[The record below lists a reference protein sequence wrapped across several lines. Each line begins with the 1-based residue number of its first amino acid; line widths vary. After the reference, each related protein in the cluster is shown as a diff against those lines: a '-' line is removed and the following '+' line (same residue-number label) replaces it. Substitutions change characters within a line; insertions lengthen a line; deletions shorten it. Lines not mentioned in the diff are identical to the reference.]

1 MATENLKFSHIFGLT
16 GAVRNN
22 LHFCEEGVV
31 VYPCGSNT
39 VIYRSDTREM
49 ELIPA
54 SFGTPFTAEA
64 ISCLSVSPNKR
75 FIAVA
80 EKSDRGVVSI
90 YDSST
95 LRRRKVL
102 NYAELES
109 KEIIH
114 ICFSQD
120 NKLCLTQGGA
130 PDYSL
135 VLWNVEKAVKVV
147 ASVKLAAPNNAA
159 IYKADFCPADP
170 FVICVTG
177 QGVLRFFRILENSFR
192 PATLSIKREPQDY
205 VCQCWLPEDRVV
217 VATENGELMIIEN
230 FEFKCVLSSSPSDG
244 KRVGSIIAYSKG
256 FIVGSAG
263 GTLRIYERTDET
275 REFYKL
281 SKTFTIKT
289 NLECTITNLAVSP
302 SEDTLLCSTDDNQV
316 YTFSLSNTDILKE
329 DSMNFE
335 LLMAPFHGPGKSG
348 SSQITGIDTC
358 IWKPLVVTCGL
369 DRTVRVWN
377 YLEKSLELMKE
388 FQEEAH
394 SIALHPSG
402 LYVIVGFTDRL
413 RLCSILMGDIRCVK
427 ELSIKSCKECRFSNG
442 GQHFA
447 VVNSTTVQVYGTYTC
462 ELVATL
468 RGHNGK
474 VRSLYWR
481 AGDRELATVGMDG
494 SMFVW
499 GVSLGTKEKE
509 EIQPRCSFASGRGTA
524 DFARGYVV
532 GTDLTIKEYEMQVGN
547 GKTDMVLRSEVVVDA
562 PLGESCL
569 SGSGKILFAG
579 TSTAKKPGVIKA
591 FKIKQQGL
599 EKGADKLPIHAGPVT
614 CMRTSFDGQYLFT
627 GSEDG
632 SLAIFHIKDVEGKGA
647 KGRDRET
654 GGDFAEEIL
663 VYKSDLEEK
672 QAQISALHHKVEELS
687 MNNDYQ
693 LRLKDMQ
700 YQEKSKEVTNKF
712 TAELEADAAR
722 YTQLMEEKK
731 EMESEYEEK
740 MSSLERKHTDE
751 FRELEDGY
759 NGKINVEIQRYETLV
774 SEREE
779 QNRKWDEE
787 NQALV
792 DSHTEFLQNLTDDY
806 DRKVESEQ
814 TQQASLSDD
823 KDKMEVKF
831 ESVKELIEE
840 DSELEVQ
847 ELKGKY
853 EGKLS
858 AERKATLRLQGENGF
873 MRKKYESMF
882 KEVNDQKEEIS
893 SLLDKEKELYESIK
907 GLEKDIQ
914 GHKKEIR
921 EREETIVD
929 KEKRIYDLK
938 KKNQE
943 LEKFKFVLDYKIKEL
958 KRQIEP
964 RENEISD
971 MRTMI
976 EEMDLELEQYHKSNS
991 ALDLMIGELRLK
1003 MDGMNREIAAQKKV
1017 IETGDEFIGR
1027 FRVDL
1032 EECAKR
1038 IGSGS
1043 GKALKDEVAR
1053 IYKVYA
1059 RDDVAKGAEG
1069 RGAGGNGGGGKKG
1082 KKGKGKGGEGGE
1094 AVQTQYNRQREH
1106 LERSVESLKRK
1117 MAKDV
1122 ELHNSDNGR
1131 LTRENVALT
1140 REMNELRREKK
1151 DLELQ
1156 ESNMEAQYGGG
1167 GGLAGGEPGGRP
1179 ALGGLTPQ
1187 PPSAV
1192 GRRSK
1197 QGSRVGGGS
1206 QASSSA
1212 KAGGRN
1218 VVAMLQ
1224 VEEEVREQEN
1234 IIRQLQERVES
1245 LKGMRGSGMGPEVV
1259 G

>member
-1 MATENLKFSHIFGLT
+1 M
-16 GAVRNN
+16 
-22 LHFCEEGVV
+22 
-31 VYPCGSNT
+31 
-39 VIYRSDTREM
+39 
-49 ELIPA
+49 
-54 SFGTPFTAEA
+54 
-64 ISCLSVSPNKR
+64 
-75 FIAVA
+75 
-80 EKSDRGVVSI
+80 
-90 YDSST
+90 
-95 LRRRKVL
+95 
-102 NYAELES
+102 
-109 KEIIH
+109 
-114 ICFSQD
+114 
-120 NKLCLTQGGA
+120 
-130 PDYSL
+130 
-135 VLWNVEKAVKVV
+135 
-147 ASVKLAAPNNAA
+147 KLAAPNNAA
-159 IYKADFCPADP
+159 IYKAEFCPADP
-170 FVICVTG
+170 SVISVTG
-177 QGVLRFFRILENSFR
+177 QGVLRFFRILENAFR

-244 KRVGSIIAYSKG
+244 KLVGSIIAYSKG

-275 REFYKL
+275 RESYKL
-281 SKTFTIKT
+281 SKTFTVKT

-348 SSQITGIDTC
+348 SCQITGMDTC
-358 IWKPLVVTCGL
+358 IWKPIVVTCGL

-402 LYVIVGFTDRL
+402 LYVLVGFTDRL

-427 ELSIKSCKECRFSNG
+427 ELSIKSCKECRFSHG

-481 AGDRELATVGMDG
+481 SGDRELATVGMDG

-509 EIQPRCSFASGRGTA
+509 EIQPRCSFASGCGTA
-524 DFARGYVV
+524 DFSRGYVV
-532 GTDLTIKEYEMQVGN
+532 GTDLTVKEYEMQLGS
-547 GKTDMVLRSEVVVDA
+547 GKATMALKAEIVVEA

-579 TSTAKKPGVIKA
+579 TAAAKKPGAVHA
-591 FKIKQQGL
+591 FKIKQQL
-599 EKGADKLPIHAGPVT
+599 EKGADELPIHAGPIT
-614 CMRTSFDGQYLFT
+614 CMRTSFDGQYLFS

-632 SLAIFHIKDVEGKGA
+632 SLAIFHVKDVEGKGGA

-712 TAELEADAAR
+712 TAELQADASR
-722 YTQLMEEKK
+722 YSQLMEEKK
-731 EMESEYEEK
+731 EMEGSYEER
-740 MSSLERKHTDE
+740 MSALERKHADE

-759 NGKINVEIQRYETLV
+759 NGKINVEVQRYETLT

-806 DRKVESEQ
+806 DKKVETE
-814 TQQASLSDD
+814 QASQSRLSED
-823 KDKMEVKF
+823 KDKMGVKF
-831 ESVKELIEE
+831 DSMKEMVEE
-840 DSELEVQ
+840 DAELEVQ

-853 EGKLS
+853 EAKLS

-921 EREETIVD
+921 EREETIV
-929 KEKRIYDLK
+929 
-938 KKNQE
+938 
-943 LEKFKFVLDYKIKEL
+943 
-958 KRQIEP
+958 
-964 RENEISD
+964 
-971 MRTMI
+971 
-976 EEMDLELEQYHKSNS
+976 
-991 ALDLMIGELRLK
+991 
-1003 MDGMNREIAAQKKV
+1003 
-1017 IETGDEFIGR
+1017 
-1027 FRVDL
+1027 
-1032 EECAKR
+1032 
-1038 IGSGS
+1038 
-1043 GKALKDEVAR
+1043 
-1053 IYKVYA
+1053 
-1059 RDDVAKGAEG
+1059 
-1069 RGAGGNGGGGKKG
+1069 
-1082 KKGKGKGGEGGE
+1082 
-1094 AVQTQYNRQREH
+1094 
-1106 LERSVESLKRK
+1106 ERR
-1117 MAKDV
+1117 
-1122 ELHNSDNGR
+1122 
-1131 LTRENVALT
+1131 
-1140 REMNELRREKK
+1140 
-1151 DLELQ
+1151 
-1156 ESNMEAQYGGG
+1156 
-1167 GGLAGGEPGGRP
+1167 
-1179 ALGGLTPQ
+1179 
-1187 PPSAV
+1187 
-1192 GRRSK
+1192 
-1197 QGSRVGGGS
+1197 
-1206 QASSSA
+1206 
-1212 KAGGRN
+1212 
-1218 VVAMLQ
+1218 
-1224 VEEEVREQEN
+1224 
-1234 IIRQLQERVES
+1234 
-1245 LKGMRGSGMGPEVV
+1245 RGSTT
-1259 G
+1259 

>member
-1 MATENLKFSHIFGLT
+1 MEN
-16 GAVRNN
+16 A
-22 LHFCEEGVV
+22 
-31 VYPCGSNT
+31 
-39 VIYRSDTREM
+39 
-49 ELIPA
+49 
-54 SFGTPFTAEA
+54 
-64 ISCLSVSPNKR
+64 
-75 FIAVA
+75 
-80 EKSDRGVVSI
+80 
-90 YDSST
+90 
-95 LRRRKVL
+95 
-102 NYAELES
+102 
-109 KEIIH
+109 
-114 ICFSQD
+114 
-120 NKLCLTQGGA
+120 
-130 PDYSL
+130 
-135 VLWNVEKAVKVV
+135 
-147 ASVKLAAPNNAA
+147 
-159 IYKADFCPADP
+159 
-170 FVICVTG
+170 
-177 QGVLRFFRILENSFR
+177 FR

-230 FEFKCVLSSSPSDG
+230 FEFKCVLSSSPNDG

-275 REFYKL
+275 REFFKL
-281 SKTFTIKT
+281 SKTFMVKT

-302 SEDTLLCSTDDNQV
+302 SEDTLLCSTDDHQI

-329 DSMNFE
+329 DGMNFE

-348 SSQITGIDTC
+348 SCQITGIDTC

-377 YLEKSLELMKE
+377 YLEKSLEQFKT

-394 SIALHPSG
+394 SVALHPSG
-402 LYVIVGFTDRL
+402 LYVLVGFTDRL
-413 RLCSILMGDIRCVK
+413 RMCSILMGDIRCVK
-427 ELSIKSCKECRFSNG
+427 ELSIKSCKEARFSNG

-447 VVNSTTVQVYGTYTC
+447 VVNSTTIQVYGSYTC

-474 VRSLYWR
+474 VKSLYWR
-481 AGDRELATVGMDG
+481 GGDRELCSVGMDG

-499 GVSLGTKEKE
+499 NVGNGAKEKE
-509 EIQPRCSFASGRGTA
+509 EIQPRCSFASGCGTP

-532 GTDLTIKEYEMQVGN
+532 GTDLTVKEYEMMVGN
-547 GKTDMVLRSEVVVDA
+547 GKTEMALKTELIVEI
-562 PLGESCL
+562 PLGETCL

-579 TSTAKKPGVIKA
+579 SSAPNKPGVIKA
-591 FKIKQQGL
+591 FKIKNQL
-599 EKGADKLPIHAGPVT
+599 EKSTDEYPIHAGPIT

-632 SLAIFHIKDVEGKGA
+632 SLAIFHVNDVEGKGGS
-647 KGRDRET
+647 KGRERET
-654 GGDFAEEIL
+654 AADFAEEIL
-663 VYKSDLEEK
+663 VNKSDLEEK
-672 QAQISALHHKVEELS
+672 ASQIQQLHHKVEALS
-687 MNNDYQ
+687 MDNDYQ

-712 TAELEADAAR
+712 TSELQVDASR
-722 YTQLMEEKK
+722 YSSLLEEKK
-731 EMESEYEEK
+731 QMELEYEEK
-740 MSSLERKHTDE
+740 LVDLEKKHSNE

-759 NGKINVEIQRYETLV
+759 NGKINTEVQRYETLV

-792 DSHTEFLQNLTDDY
+792 DGHTEFLQNLTDEY
-806 DRKVESEQ
+806 DRKVEGEQSSQSRLSSE
-814 TQQASLSDD
+814 
-823 KDKMEVKF
+823 KDKM
-831 ESVKELIEE
+831 SVRFGDMKDMVEE
-840 DSELEVQ
+840 DADLEVQ

-873 MRKKYESMF
+873 MRKKYESMY

-893 SLLDKEKELYESIK
+893 SLLDKEKELHESIK

-1003 MDGMNREIAAQKKV
+1003 MDGMNREIMAQKKV
-1017 IETGDEFIGR
+1017 IADGDEFVSR
-1027 FRVDL
+1027 FRSDL
-1032 EECAKR
+1032 EECACQ
-1038 IGSGS
+1038 IGVGG
-1043 GKALKDEVAR
+1043 GKALKDGVTR
-1053 IYKVYA
+1053 LYKIYA
-1059 RDDVAKGAEG
+1059 RDDVAA
-1069 RGAGGNGGGGKKG
+1069 AAGGGKE
-1082 KKGKGKGGEGGE
+1082 KGGEEG
-1094 AVQTQYNRQREH
+1094 VQTQYNRQREH

-1122 ELHNSDNGR
+1122 DLHSSDHGR

-1140 REMNELRREKK
+1140 KEINELRRERK
-1151 DLELQ
+1151 DLDLQ
-1156 ESNMEAQYGGG
+1156 ESNMEMMYGGG
-1167 GGLAGGEPGGRP
+1167 RRQLSGAGVMPK
-1179 ALGGLTPQ
+1179 
-1187 PPSAV
+1187 PPSTG

-1197 QGSRVGGGS
+1197 PSSVGMR
-1206 QASSSA
+1206 SA
-1212 KAGGRN
+1212 GNRGVGA
-1218 VVAMLQ
+1218 
-1224 VEEEVREQEN
+1224 EEEIRNQEN
-1234 IIRQLQERVES
+1234 TMRALEERIES
-1245 LKGMRGSGMGPEVV
+1245 LSAMRGEGRGPEVV